1 MDEDIENFPLNN
13 NDQNLIG
20 KYNIEKVEEEKKI
33 ILNVKKENNSDFKSM
48 NNHTIDLIKFMMNLF
63 NKIDLVNENLF
74 RKILKKYSI
83 TVSEKLKQSNPEY
96 FEQGINFLQSL
107 ESYKGKNPEFYFEL
121 TFEDF
126 LLIFCSI
133 INYYTNLDIKLKFEN
148 ITNGIDILIYG
159 DEEKYSFLAEKLQYE
174 LQLKPY
180 AYKYELCRKLKGNKK
195 INESNLISNSQN
207 SINIEELINKDKDE
221 FFYDNIQFENLNLN
235 SSISFPPYIIYNSE
249 HEIKYRRYE
258 KNDLYH
264 QCPNDKQNYDEIC
277 ENCSKFR
284 NIDKLLLI
292 NYSLEKLINFEYFK
306 RQEILINQ
314 IHKRNYL
321 SYGNSIDVDNLLSKT
336 RIFFNKKI

>member
-221 FFYDNIQFENLNLN
+221 FFYDNIQFENNL
-235 SSISFPPYIIYNSE
+235 
-249 HEIKYRRYE
+249 
-258 KNDLYH
+258 
-264 QCPNDKQNYDEIC
+264 
-277 ENCSKFR
+277 
-284 NIDKLLLI
+284 
-292 NYSLEKLINFEYFK
+292 
-306 RQEILINQ
+306 
-314 IHKRNYL
+314 
-321 SYGNSIDVDNLLSKT
+321 
-336 RIFFNKKI
+336 KI